1 MKKDIGQIIKKVQL
15 TEKGTNL
22 QEQNKYMLEVRPD
35 ANKIEIRKAVEEH
48 FDVKVTAVNTANYK
62 GKRKRMRTAKYGK
75 RSDWKRAIVTLK
87 EGDVIDVT

>member
-22 QEQNKYMLEVRPD
+22 QEQNKYMLEVRPN